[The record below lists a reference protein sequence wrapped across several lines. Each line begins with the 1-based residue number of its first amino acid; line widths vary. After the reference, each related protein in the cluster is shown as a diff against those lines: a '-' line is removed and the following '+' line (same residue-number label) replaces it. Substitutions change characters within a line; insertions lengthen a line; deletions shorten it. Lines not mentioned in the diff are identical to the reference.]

1 MFSIFQLTSDTYL
14 VRHEQQHDFVNK
26 DLIETCIVTKQVA
39 FNYDTLQM
47 IQGESKKSVISK
59 TWP

>member
-26 DLIETCIVTKQVA
+26 DLIDTSIAIVTKQFA

-47 IQGESKKSVISK
+47 
-59 TWP
+59 WR